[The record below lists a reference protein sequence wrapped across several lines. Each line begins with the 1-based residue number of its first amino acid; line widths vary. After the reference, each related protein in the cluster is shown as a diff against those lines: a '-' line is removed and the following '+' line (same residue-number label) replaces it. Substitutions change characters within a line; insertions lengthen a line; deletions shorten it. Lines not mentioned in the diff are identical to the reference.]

1 MVAEGKKEQ
10 NNPKKILKKL
20 DTLFLCFTFLVE
32 NTMEKNMSTNQHE
45 FRSDVRKVLNILTH
59 SLYTNREIF
68 LRELLSNASD
78 ALDKVRFLQSRGDLA
93 TSDLPLEITI
103 EIDKDNKKL
112 VIKDSGIGMKESEM
126 IDNLGTIAK
135 SGSEEFLKELNAQKE
150 GNANSETSSDASQII
165 GRFGVGFYSVFM
177 VSEHVEVISTYA
189 DDKEK
194 QAHIWTSSG
203 EGTFTLEKYTQED
216 APKRG
221 THISI
226 TFKEDALHYLEEYE
240 LEGIIRK
247 HSSFLPFPVKLGE
260 KLVNTTPAIWRE
272 PKSSLTQEQYNE
284 FYTFLTYDEQ
294 APMGTIH
301 FSTDSPIQ
309 FNMLVFIPNTE
320 LDLALAQREQYGLDL
335 YAKRILINRDNND
348 LVPNY
353 LAFLKGVV
361 DTEDLPLNISRE
373 TLQENVLIR
382 KISQTVTKQALK
394 HLERVAKDDNELY
407 EKIWNTHNKLF
418 KLGYMDY
425 VNRESFIPLLRF
437 NTSLHEDADKL
448 SSLDNYIENASAKHG
463 DKQKTIWFIQAQSR
477 EACKLH
483 PLFESFRRREIEV
496 LFLYE
501 PIDEIVFES
510 IQNYKEFNFKS
521 IEFASEE
528 DLKDFP
534 ETSADDNNTPLK
546 EEEKPILDNLLAAI
560 KAALLDKVKEVRAS
574 TRLASAPAVLV
585 GADGASSSLEKLLR
599 TMNNDSSIPQ
609 KIFEINPNHPLIHN
623 MMNIYKANPDDPLL
637 TDMIHTLFETS
648 QLLDGYI
655 QDPFVLAN
663 RVNTLLQKS
672 SGWYTEIKK

>member
-1 MVAEGKKEQ
+1 
-10 NNPKKILKKL
+10 
-20 DTLFLCFTFLVE
+20 
-32 NTMEKNMSTNQHE
+32 MSTNQHE

-78 ALDKVRFLQSRGDLA
+78 ALDKVRFLQNRGDL
-93 TSDLPLEITI
+93 TSSDLALDITI

-112 VIKDSGIGMKESEM
+112 IIKDTGIGMTQSEM

-135 SGSEEFLKELNAQKE
+135 SGSEEFIKELNAQKE
-150 GNANSETSSDASQII
+150 DGTTSDASQII

-177 VSEHVEVISTYA
+177 VSDHVEVVSTYA
-189 DDKEK
+189 DDENK

-203 EGTFTLEKYTQED
+203 EGTFTLEEYKKDD
-216 APKRG
+216 APLRG

-226 TFKEDALHYLEEYE
+226 SLKEDALHYLEEYE

-247 HSSFLPFPVKLGE
+247 HSSFLPFPIKLND
-260 KLVNTTPAIWRE
+260 KQVNTTPAIWRE
-272 PKSSLTQEQYNE
+272 PKSSLTKEQYKE
-284 FYTFLTYDEQ
+284 FYSFLTYDNEE
-294 APMGTIH
+294 PLGTIH

-309 FNMLVFIPNTE
+309 FNMLVFIPNAE

-335 YAKRILINRDNND
+335 YAKRILINRDNKE

-373 TLQENVLIR
+373 TLQENVIVR
-382 KISQTVTKQALK
+382 KIAQTVTKQALK
-394 HLERVAKDDNELY
+394 HLERVAKEDNETY

-425 VNRESFIPLLRF
+425 LNKDSFVSLLRF
-437 NTSLHEDADKL
+437 NSSLHEDDKGL
-448 SSLDNYIENASAKHG
+448 ESLENYLENAKAKHE
-463 DKQKTIWFIQAQSR
+463 DKQKTIWFVQAQSR

-483 PLFESFRRREIEV
+483 PLYESFKRRDIEV

-501 PIDEIVFES
+501 PIDEIVFQS
-510 IQNYKEFNFKS
+510 INAYKECSFKS
-521 IEFASEE
+521 IEFATEE
-528 DLKDFP
+528 DLKDFA
-534 ETSADDNNTPLK
+534 ETSTNEDSTPLK

-560 KAALLDKVKEVRAS
+560 KAVLLDKVKEVRSS
-574 TRLASAPAVLV
+574 TRLASSPAVLV
-585 GADGASSSLEKLLR
+585 GADGASSSLEKLIR
-599 TMNNDSSIPQ
+599 TMNNDQSIPQ
-609 KIFEINPNHPLIHN
+609 KIFEINPTHPLIHN
-623 MMNIYKANPDDPLL
+623 MMSIYKANPDDPLL
-637 TDMIHTLFETS
+637 TDMINTLFETS

-672 SGWYTEIKK
+672 SSWYTEIKNK